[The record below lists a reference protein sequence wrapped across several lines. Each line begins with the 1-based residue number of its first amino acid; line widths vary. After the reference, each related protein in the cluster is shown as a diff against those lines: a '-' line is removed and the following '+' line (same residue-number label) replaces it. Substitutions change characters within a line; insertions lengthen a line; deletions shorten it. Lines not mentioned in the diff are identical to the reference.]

1 MPADDEND
9 VETDAL
15 VEVIVFV
22 VPEEIKVFWAAPAE
36 VVVNA
41 FTVSVADAASI
52 ASARIAHVVEV
63 PIV

>member
-22 VPEEIKVFWAAPAE
+22 VPEEIKVSWAVPVE
-36 VVVNA
+36 VVLRVN
-41 FTVSVADAASI
+41 S
-52 ASARIAHVVEV
+52 ECC
-63 PIV
+63 